1 MSAAVYGGDLNQTD
15 IFAVDQAGT
24 GLVTVTAHT
33 MVPTTTAITDNEDA
47 FFQVLQ
53 NLQGNYNLTGAG
65 NKQME
70 ITFDQNRFSGDLMR
84 AAKVFAVPARGTDE
98 YYTNGVKSPAVQGTD
113 TIYPL
118 LSISYIG
125 ADPDQSGKTLVLVVH
140 GGFKEGTSSF
150 STKNGEARKP
160 KIDISSA
167 PTKAALVIPSEAF
180 DPAKVTVVSDV
191 TIASGDEYAV
201 LSLTTAS

>member
-1 MSAAVYGGDLNQTD
+1 MAVYGGDLNQTD

-24 GLVTVTAHT
+24 GLVTVTANT
-33 MVPTTTAITDNEDA
+33 LVPTTTAITDQEDA

-53 NLQGNYNLTGAG
+53 NLQGNYNLVGTG

-70 ITFDQNRFSGDLMR
+70 ITFDQNRFGGHIMR
-84 AAKVFAVPARGTDE
+84 AAKVFAAPARATDE
-98 YYTNGVKSPAVQGTD
+98 YYTNGTKSPAVQGTD

-125 ADPDQSGKTLVLVVH
+125 ADPDQSGKTLVLIVH
-140 GGFKEGTSSF
+140 GGFKEGTGSF
-150 STKNGEARKP
+150 STKHLEARKQ
-160 KIDISSA
+160 KIDITST

-180 DPAKVTVVSDV
+180 DATKVTVSSDV
-191 TIASGDEYAV
+191 TIASGDEYMI
-201 LSLTTAS
+201 LSATTAS